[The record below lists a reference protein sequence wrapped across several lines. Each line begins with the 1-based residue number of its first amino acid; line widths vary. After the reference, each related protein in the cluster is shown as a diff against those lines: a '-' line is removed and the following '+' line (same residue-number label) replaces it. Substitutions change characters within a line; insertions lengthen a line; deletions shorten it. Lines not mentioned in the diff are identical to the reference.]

1 MLGVTEGLFC
11 MWAHIVVD
19 AYVALY
25 TLSHTL
31 QMHLIHHF
39 TMCEVC
45 ARFVQ
50 SAHLSEP
57 QPSSG
62 APFLTQ
68 KLGRRRIRNL
78 SFNFLYNYRFHL
90 L

>member
-1 MLGVTEGLFC
+1 MLGVTEGPFC
-11 MWAHIVVD
+11 MWVHIVVD
-19 AYVALY
+19 AYVAVY
-25 TLSHTL
+25 MLSHTP

-45 ARFVQ
+45 ARFDQ
-50 SAHLSEP
+50 SAHLSGS

-68 KLGRRRIRNL
+68 KLGGRRVRNF
-78 SFNFLYNYRFHL
+78 SFNFLYN
-90 L
+90 